1 MKDPIIKYINENRDE
16 FDNDIPDQMA
26 WDNIHK
32 ELHPEKKKKGG
43 YIWFKAAAVVA
54 VLFGTYLFVNN
65 SFDGQGE
72 ELTEAEGFYLN
83 EEEKQAIIQKQRSE
97 QLTKTVDAGIVNP
110 TALDKFSKS
119 QAGRVVIPL
128 PGKKNAKSEVKNITA
143 VSGEFELSLYENSN
157 LQTLHNVQI
166 NTDVAELSISDQSF
180 GFSTNSRVVIAEDNL
195 YRSNYSVANQGLSK
209 DLIQSNS
216 GYFGTNYQTAPYE
229 QQETTGGLILVNP
242 GYYYEQYQEFEEN
255 KFINPLDEAL
265 STFSIDVDAAGYS
278 NLRRYINDGY
288 LPTKDVVKLEEMVNY
303 FDYKLPQPTG
313 EHPFSIT
320 TELGNC
326 PWNKENKL
334 LQICIKGKEIEKVN
348 LPTNNLVF
356 LLDVSGSM
364 DTPDK
369 LGLVK
374 KGFKLLVNEMR
385 PEDKV
390 SIVVYAGAAGVV
402 LPPTSGTKKDII
414 LSALNNLTAGGSTAG
429 GQGIEMAYKLA
440 EKNLD
445 KDGNNRIILATDG
458 DFNVGMS
465 GDDELVKL
473 IEEKRKTGISLSVMG
488 FGTGN
493 LNNSMMEKV
502 ADNGNGNYSY
512 IDNVMEAKKV
522 FVTEMGGTLFTIAK
536 DVKLQL
542 EFNPSAVKSYRLL
555 GYENRMLAPEDFND
569 DLKDAGELGA
579 GHCVIALYELV
590 PADDSKTVG
599 ESADLKYQSKT
610 IVKNADNA
618 NDLVTIKFRYK
629 EPNGTK
635 SKLITKVVTNRM
647 MPFNSYNFKFAS
659 SVAEFGLIIRDSEFK
674 ADANMDNLIDRARNS
689 KGTDLNG
696 YRSEFVN
703 LAEKAQMLLD
713 DYLVNYKDQ

>member
-1 MKDPIIKYINENRDE
+1 
-16 FDNDIPDQMA
+16 
-26 WDNIHK
+26 
-32 ELHPEKKKKGG
+32 
-43 YIWFKAAAVVA
+43 
-54 VLFGTYLFVNN
+54 
-65 SFDGQGE
+65 
-72 ELTEAEGFYLN
+72 
-83 EEEKQAIIQKQRSE
+83 
-97 QLTKTVDAGIVNP
+97 
-110 TALDKFSKS
+110 
-119 QAGRVVIPL
+119 
-128 PGKKNAKSEVKNITA
+128 
-143 VSGEFELSLYENSN
+143 
-157 LQTLHNVQI
+157 
-166 NTDVAELSISDQSF
+166 
-180 GFSTNSRVVIAEDNL
+180 
-195 YRSNYSVANQGLSK
+195 
-209 DLIQSNS
+209 
-216 GYFGTNYQTAPYE
+216 
-229 QQETTGGLILVNP
+229 
-242 GYYYEQYQEFEEN
+242 
-255 KFINPLDEAL
+255 
-265 STFSIDVDAAGYS
+265 
-278 NLRRYINDGY
+278 
-288 LPTKDVVKLEEMVNY
+288 
-303 FDYKLPQPTG
+303 
-313 EHPFSIT
+313 
-320 TELGNC
+320 
-326 PWNKENKL
+326 
-334 LQICIKGKEIEKVN
+334 
-348 LPTNNLVF
+348 
-356 LLDVSGSM
+356 
-364 DTPDK
+364 
-369 LGLVK
+369 
-374 KGFKLLVNEMR
+374 LVNEMR